1 MTFTSLSRCRAKL
14 SSQNNA
20 CIALGPLA
28 PNGFD
33 ADGAADDPPEKN
45 LGMAATEGCCFSA
58 ACICAAATWCKNS
71 MSSISLSFLSC
82 SVSRYA
88 DIFLTDGDDCWTTA
102 RLDDTSPLILF
113 EKYWKLD
120 D

>member
-1 MTFTSLSRCRAKL
+1 
-14 SSQNNA
+14 
-20 CIALGPLA
+20 
-28 PNGFD
+28 
-33 ADGAADDPPEKN
+33 
-45 LGMAATEGCCFSA
+45 
-58 ACICAAATWCKNS
+58 

-120 D
+120 DYEEVLVPVIEYLLEKIRSTTTTLLPHTGGAHLQPR